1 MTKKWKLTEDDLK
14 QLLLV
19 TTVRLNVLKK
29 DYTEDHIN
37 KKAKVLTQAEIKRFL
52 RVVSTTK
59 HEARNRLIVMFSY
72 MAGLRAC
79 EIAALRV
86 GDVINE
92 LKDGTW
98 EVKSEAVLKSNQT
111 KGNKAQTVVFNST
124 LRKEIASYYAH
135 SEETLEVTDFSI
147 ISQKKSG
154 FSSQTIQ
161 NLFRE
166 LYQSAG
172 IAVASSH
179 SGRHF
184 FITEISQKIS
194 QCESFKLWRVIAVLR
209 LLSVIL
215 MCL

>member
-1 MTKKWKLTEDDLK
+1 MK
-14 QLLLV
+14 QA
-19 TTVRLNVLKK
+19 R
-29 DYTEDHIN
+29 
-37 KKAKVLTQAEIKRFL
+37 VLTQVEIKRLL

-59 HEARNRLIVMFSY
+59 HAARNRLVVMLSY

-79 EIAALRV
+79 EIAALKV

-111 KGNKAQTVVFNST
+111 KGNKAQTVVFSSA
-124 LRKEIASYYAH
+124 LRKEIASYYAQ
-135 SEETLEVTDFSI
+135 SEETLEMTDFLI

-166 LYQSAG
+166 LYEAAAISN
-172 IAVASSH
+172 ASSH
-179 SGRHF
+179 SGRRT
-184 FITEISQKIS
+184 FITTLSEKNVSV
-194 QCESFKLWRVIAVLR
+194 RVIQALARHSSLATTQRYIDVSADKLR
-209 LLSVIL
+209 LAVETVIF
-215 MCL
+215 